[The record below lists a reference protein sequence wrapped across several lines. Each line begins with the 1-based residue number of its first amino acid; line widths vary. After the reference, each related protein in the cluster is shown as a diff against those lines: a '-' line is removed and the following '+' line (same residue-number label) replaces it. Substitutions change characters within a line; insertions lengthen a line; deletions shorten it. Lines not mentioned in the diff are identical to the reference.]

1 LDSPARQFPTDYAIV
16 LVRSAQEQG
25 FDLLEGAR
33 TSVAELEACDY
44 LPLPVYIDLLERYTA
59 VQTDPDWGFRLGQ
72 RLTMASHSA
81 LGFGAVTAP
90 TIRDGLV
97 FLARYLPTRTS
108 YSTAAI
114 EQDGAS
120 LHLLFR
126 HDEIMLPFQQRI
138 CETLSLIFQ
147 SFIESAGAATTPL
160 VWRFPYPP
168 PANQASYDKW
178 LHGGFT
184 FEAEVLR
191 LEVPGS
197 VAMITSAFANKT
209 AHQVSLAQCEAL
221 LIEANTDTFSG
232 KVHAILASH
241 IERRVQETVPV
252 TGIPSASEIADHL
265 DVSRRTLIR
274 RLQNDGASF
283 QELKDDLLRTQINSL
298 LARAELPLA
307 EIGHRL
313 GYADAANFTRACK
326 RMYGVAP
333 RVLRKRMLL
342 DMPGEAKHFN
352 RT

>member
-1 LDSPARQFPTDYAIV
+1 LPSPVRQFPADYAIV

-25 FDLLEGAR
+25 FDLLER
-33 TSVAELEACDY
+33 STTSAAELEAHDY
-44 LPLPVYIDLLERYTA
+44 LPLSVYIELLERYTA

-81 LGFGAVTAP
+81 LGFGAMTAP

-108 YSTAAI
+108 YSTATI
-114 EQDGAS
+114 EQHGTS

-126 HDEIMLPFQQRI
+126 HDEVMLRFQQRI

-168 PANQASYDKW
+168 PANQASYDQW

-197 VAMITSAFANKT
+197 VAMISSAFANKT
-209 AHQVSLAQCEAL
+209 AHQASLAQCEAL
-221 LIEANTDTFSG
+221 LLEANTDTFTG
-232 KVHAILASH
+232 KVRTILSSH
-241 IERRVQETVPV
+241 IERRVLETVPV
-252 TGIPSASEIADHL
+252 TVIPSASEIADHL
-265 DVSRRTLIR
+265 KVSRRTLIR
-274 RLQNDGASF
+274 RLQNGGSPF
-283 QELKDDLLRTQINSL
+283 QELKDELLRSQIESL
-298 LARAELPLA
+298 LARTDLTLA

-326 RMYGVAP
+326 RMYGATP
-333 RVLRKRMLL
+333 RALRKRMLR